1 MTALAEQQ
9 DLLLCEVYPAGEQPI
24 SGATGKSLC
33 QAIRVRGASNPIFVA
48 EIDELASVLEPLV
61 QDGDVILTMG
71 AGSIGKA
78 VRQLFD
84 QYQSE
89 EKPNG

>member
-1 MTALAEQQ
+1 LTEQQ
-9 DLLLCEVYPAGEQPI
+9 DLLICEVYPAGEQQI

-33 QAIRVRGASNPIFVA
+33 QAIRVRGASSPIFVPNV
-48 EIDELASVLEPLV
+48 DELEHVLAPLL

-78 VRQLFD
+78 SRQLFD
-84 QYQSE
+84 GWQ
-89 EKPNG
+89 NGGANND